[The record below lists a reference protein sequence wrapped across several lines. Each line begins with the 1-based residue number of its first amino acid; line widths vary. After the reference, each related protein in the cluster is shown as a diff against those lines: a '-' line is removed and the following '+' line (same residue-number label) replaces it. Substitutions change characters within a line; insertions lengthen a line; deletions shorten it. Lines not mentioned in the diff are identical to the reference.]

1 VVTVNSTSGLQA
13 LQMGS
18 AVKVLGACV
27 YDVPGLVDTQSL
39 DDFWM
44 NPTPPNTKV
53 LTDFIRLLVH
63 ATQVRRVF
71 FGRADDSSIIA
82 GFAQRLTD
90 STF

>member
-1 VVTVNSTSGLQA
+1 
-13 LQMGS
+13 MGC

-44 NPTPPNTKV
+44 NPTPPNAKE
-53 LTDFIRLLVH
+53 LSDFIRLLVH
-63 ATQVRRVF
+63 ASQVRGVF
-71 FGRADDSSIIA
+71 FGRADDASIIA